1 MKIKSML
8 FPFIVKAFFVI
19 SCITLGFGSFARCDG
34 QSIVGKWKGV
44 SVKNYYSE
52 AYAKQVGKS
61 MEEKSAKEIGNSVI
75 EYKSDHTFIIT
86 VGSINDPQATI
97 INGAWSQTGDQL
109 KLTIEPKYNPQKMTT
124 TASFS
129 ISGNTMLT
137 TAVIPQPSRII
148 KSISTGTRM

>member
-1 MKIKSML
+1 MKIKSMIS
-8 FPFIVKAFFVI
+8 PFIVKAVFVI
-19 SCITLGFGSFARCDG
+19 SCLTLGFGSFARCDG

-148 KSISTGTRM
+148 KTISTGTRM